1 MDVNRT
7 NITEQTQAIYLEH
20 RDFRI
25 AKIAFYA
32 TIFILSCLGNSL
44 VAIVI
49 VGAKDMRTPSNFLIL
64 NLALCDF
71 LTPAVGIPFD
81 FALEESKYIWPF
93 GSVLC
98 KVLWPF
104 ETAFSTSSSLTLAVI
119 SLERLRTLS
128 KPFAGRISM
137 YHVLLFILAIHTLSI
152 SLCIPYYFA
161 LKLNDSKGSCEES
174 WPSAGFKQAYTVAL
188 CLSGYVLPLTTMSV
202 AYVLIYRSLRSN
214 LLRLISKDSSH
225 KRPRNVSKT
234 SESSNLSR
242 DSTEHKRKEQNVRLA
257 KMFIIVVVVF
267 AVSMFPNQVLWLWSD
282 FGNGNK
288 NKLFNYISVVS
299 RLCTYANSV
308 LNPFIYALKSKEF
321 RSGFARIGRA
331 SMQPLRKIS
340 SETRKFARKISR
352 VSDNQHAVSTQ
363 SAQLMQPAQRNQT
376 DDLNGRVIHKVEVS
390 KCAKP
395 DQNTTPIMFDDMSI
409 DISILDTLLYLNLL
423 EELRETDC

>member
-1 MDVNRT
+1 MELNRT
-7 NITEQTQAIYLEH
+7 NITEQSQAFYLEH

-25 AKIAFYA
+25 AKIAFYS
-32 TIFILSCLGNSL
+32 TIFILSCVGNSL
-44 VAIVI
+44 VAIII

-104 ETAFSTSSSLTLAVI
+104 ETACSTSSSLTLAMI
-119 SLERLRTLS
+119 SFERLRTLS

-137 YHVLLFILAIHTLSI
+137 SHVLLFILAIHTLSI
-152 SLCIPYYFA
+152 CLCIPYYFA
-161 LKLNDSKGSCEES
+161 LNFNDVKSSCNER
-174 WPSAGFKQAYTVAL
+174 WPSVGSKQAYTVVL

-234 SESSNLSR
+234 SESSTLSR
-242 DSTEHKRKEQNVRLA
+242 NSMEHKRKEQNIRLA

-267 AVSMFPNQVLWLWSD
+267 AVSMFPNQVLWLWAD
-282 FGNGNK
+282 FGNGKNNK
-288 NKLFNYISVVS
+288 FFHYISVVS

-340 SETRKFARKISR
+340 HGTRKFARKISR
-352 VSDNQHAVSTQ
+352 ASDNHHTVSTQ
-363 SAQLMQPAQRNQT
+363 SAQVMLPAKDNQT
-376 DDLNGRVIHKVEVS
+376 DDDLNRAVIHEVQVS
-390 KCAKP
+390 KRAK
-395 DQNTTPIMFDDMSI
+395 DQNTTPIIFDDMSI